1 MRNGSQ
7 RTGDSVAAAID
18 RYGTMVYRLA
28 YARTRSAADADDIF
42 QEVFLKLL
50 THAPAF
56 QSDGH
61 EKAWLI
67 RSTVNASV
75 NLLKSAWRRLEGAPL
90 PDSPTAPAPLR
101 DEALADALASL
112 SAKSRVVSHLYY
124 YAGMTTD
131 EIAEALGAKPA
142 SVRARLSRGRKQL
155 KRLLTEREEEM

>member
-1 MRNGSQ
+1 MSNGSQ
-7 RTGDSVAAAID
+7 RTGDSVAAAIE
-18 RYGTMVYRLA
+18 RYGAMVYRLA

-67 RSTVNASV
+67 RSRVNASV

-90 PDSPTAPAPLR
+90 PDSPTT
-101 DEALADALASL
+101 ASTRPF
-112 SAKSRVVSHLYY
+112 SR
-124 YAGMTTD
+124 
-131 EIAEALGAKPA
+131 E
-142 SVRARLSRGRKQL
+142 
-155 KRLLTEREEEM
+155 

>member
-1 MRNGSQ
+1 MRNGAQ

-75 NLLKSAWRRLEGAPL
+75 NLLKSAWRRLWNRCCSVNSALPPSVLKNWTSRAPPVFWYRNL
-90 PDSPTAPAPLR
+90 FANRTENGRTVPISCPPV
-101 DEALADALASL
+101 
-112 SAKSRVVSHLYY
+112 SAIS
-124 YAGMTTD
+124 
-131 EIAEALGAKPA
+131 
-142 SVRARLSRGRKQL
+142 
-155 KRLLTEREEEM
+155 

>member
-1 MRNGSQ
+1 MTNGSQ

-18 RYGTMVYRLA
+18 QYGTMVYRLA
-28 YARTRSAADADDIF
+28 YARTRSTADADDIF

-67 RSTVNASV
+67 RATVNASV

-90 PDSPTAPAPLR
+90 PDSPTAPR
-101 DEALADALASL
+101 AS
-112 SAKSRVVSHLYY
+112 SGRVPRRC
-124 YAGMTTD
+124 TP
-131 EIAEALGAKPA
+131 IAFRQIARRHS
-142 SVRARLSRGRKQL
+142 SV
-155 KRLLTEREEEM
+155 LL